1 MMDGILQTTETF
13 LREHQMWAGVT
24 VGLVA
29 FGESLVFVGL
39 LIPATALMVLI
50 GGLVGT
56 GVIDPVPVV
65 LGAVIGAVLGD
76 IVSYVLGRWTGP
88 GIVHRW
94 PLKRYRSGVAQ
105 ARLFFR
111 KYGFAAIF
119 FGRFFGPL
127 RSTVPLV
134 AGMMAMDQKRFQLAN
149 IGSALVWAPLMLAP
163 GWLAAKGASRFGELD
178 EFQWFGLGIGL
189 TALTF
194 LSAILIAW
202 ILRKITPQRRR
213 AGQLQ

>member
-1 MMDGILQTTETF
+1 MDGILQTIEAF
-13 LREHQMWAGVT
+13 LREYQMWAGVT

-29 FGESLVFVGL
+29 FGESLVLVGL

-50 GGLVGT
+50 GGLVGA

-76 IVSYVLGRWTGP
+76 IVSYGLGRGMGP

-163 GWLAAKGASRFGELD
+163 GWLAAKGASRFGELN
-178 EFQWFGLGIGL
+178 ELQWLGLGIGL
-189 TALTF
+189 TGVTF
-194 LSAILIAW
+194 LGAVLIAW